1 MGDFADQKDCNQ
13 RTGRTAFAVRSVADF
28 TQNHAARRRKVPD
41 LRKEKESLQFSGS
54 TFRHQAFHLSKSSR
68 FAEASD
74 QRHRIPDSGKIPARR
89 SRDHPLHI
97 VPVFQ

>member
-41 LRKEKESLQFSGS
+41 LRKENRFNFLEARFVIKRFIFQNPPDLQKRPTSGIGYQ
-54 TFRHQAFHLSKSSR
+54 TAVKFLLVVQ
-68 FAEASD
+68 E
-74 QRHRIPDSGKIPARR
+74 ITPCI
-89 SRDHPLHI
+89 
-97 VPVFQ
+97 